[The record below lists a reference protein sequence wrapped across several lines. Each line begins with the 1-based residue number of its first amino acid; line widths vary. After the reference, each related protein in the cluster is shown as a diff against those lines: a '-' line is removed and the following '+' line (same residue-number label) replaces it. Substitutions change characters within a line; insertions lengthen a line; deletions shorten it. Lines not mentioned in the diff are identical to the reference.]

1 MKDALFSS
9 GAKGQSTAVSVA
21 RCKSSRI
28 DSRFEPGCLGGEV
41 ASYSLTHH
49 Q

>member
-9 GAKGQSTAVSVA
+9 GAKGQSTAVSVTSS
-21 RCKSSRI
+21 KSSRI

-41 ASYSLTHH
+41 APYSFTQH